1 MSRLGLVKSTYGGE
15 VRNVES
21 KVIRRQLR
29 KHFEIRRQPL
39 FTVHAHGN
47 EKIVAKMSEGGMQD

>member
-29 KHFEIRRQPL
+29 KHFEIRWQPL
-39 FTVHAHGN
+39 FTVPHGN
-47 EKIVAKMSEGGMQD
+47 EEIVAKMFEGGMQD